1 MNRQQAIALVQ
12 YLSRAVGIVP
22 TTGLEWDTLRGA
34 LGEIEKIANTPEA
47 PKTGDP
53 ST

>member
-1 MNRQQAIALVQ
+1 MNRAQAVALIQ
-12 YLSRAVGIVP
+12 YLNRAIGIVP

-34 LGEIEKIANTPEA
+34 LVEIEKIANTPEA

-53 ST
+53 SA